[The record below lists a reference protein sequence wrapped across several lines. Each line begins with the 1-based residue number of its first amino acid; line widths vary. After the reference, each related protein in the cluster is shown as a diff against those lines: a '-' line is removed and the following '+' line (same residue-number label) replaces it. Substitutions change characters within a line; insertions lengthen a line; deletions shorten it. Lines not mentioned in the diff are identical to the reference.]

1 MKLKKTLAFLMAGAL
16 ALSCCACAKNTG
28 FTYAAAESQTISG
41 ETLRERVAARAEAI
55 ANVDWTLENRVS
67 STTITGDRLTAF
79 REAGILPTTYFNYT
93 RMGFPLKGIMVESNG
108 ATYEQFLGTVEME
121 WAVVP
126 GIGHVTTEKSD
137 MIGMDMNT
145 FLTDISALV
154 LKNPL
159 TGVKAALTSEDLT
172 ALYSGADFS
181 AASSMAAISS
191 ADDVKAAYAKL
202 EKGDLLLSWNDDA
215 KVTLAQDETDAAL
228 ATLDPKIHAMVVTNV
243 DHAAGT
249 VTVTYATYAKFM
261 WYFQCDTCGVI
272 ETEGPTGAV
281 CPIHTDSGTAKTHAA
296 TDAST
301 TCTGT
306 WKPMYGTTWATET
319 VTYDQL
325 LGEGE
330 LNVPYGSTGYL
341 PYTFKAY
348 EAGQATAAITMETE
362 ATAKT
367 LAEGLSATITS
378 DYPITAIKAVVT
390 PKSGEAK
397 EFFQFPDLDTKSV
410 VFENK
415 MLNAT
420 IMDGQYSLKIFVRSG
435 PLSEQELAAGEYR
448 EIASIEVG

>member
-1 MKLKKTLAFLMAGAL
+1 MKKTLAFLMAGIL
-16 ALSCCACAKNTG
+16 ALSCCACGKTAAG
-28 FTYAAAESQTISG
+28 FTYAPAESQTISG
-41 ETLRERVAARAEAI
+41 EALRDRVAARVEAI
-55 ANVDWTLENRVS
+55 ATVDWTLENRVS
-67 STTITGDRLTAF
+67 WSTITGDRLTAF
-79 REAGILPTTYFNYT
+79 QEAGILPATYFNYT
-93 RMGFPLKGIMVESNG
+93 RMDQPFKGIMVESNG
-108 ATYEQFLGTVEME
+108 ATYEQFLDTVNMD

-126 GIGHVTTEKSD
+126 GIGHVLTEKSD

-154 LKNPL
+154 LKTPL

-202 EKGDLLLSWNDDA
+202 QKGDLLLSWNNDA
-215 KVTLAQDETDAAL
+215 KVSLAQDETDAAM
-228 ATLDPKIHAMVVTNV
+228 ATLDPKVHALVVTGV
-243 DHAAGT
+243 DQAAGT
-249 VTVTYATYAKFM
+249 VTVTYATYAKMM

-272 ETEGPTGAV
+272 EAEGPTSAV

-296 TDAST
+296 SDASSS
-301 TCTGT
+301 CAGT

-319 VTYDQL
+319 LSYDQL
-325 LGEGE
+325 LSE
-330 LNVPYGSTGYL
+330 VPYGSTGYL

-362 ATAKT
+362 ATSKT

-390 PKSGEAK
+390 PKSGEAE
-397 EFFQFPDLDTKSV
+397 EFFQFPDLDSKSV
-410 VFENK
+410 VFESK
-415 MLNAT
+415 ELNAA
-420 IMDGQYSLKIFVRSG
+420 IKDGQYSLKIFVRSG
-435 PLSEQELAAGEYR
+435 PLSEQEIAAGEYR